1 VAVALGGRVAA
12 VRPLR
17 PEVGRSRFWAMVP
30 ETMLTEDEEEVEL
43 FRVEGDP
50 AAPRLRPIALD
61 GAG

>member
-1 VAVALGGRVAA
+1 V
-12 VRPLR
+12 
-17 PEVGRSRFWAMVP
+17 
-30 ETMLTEDEEEVEL
+30 VEL